1 MVLNT
6 EAHATRSLDSQPRT
20 LFLPTVVLCI
30 VSIPLLSVAVIPR
43 VLCLICQNVVFCL
56 VLRLARDADVSFISQ
71 ERRIFS
77 PLKLCCKDSKLNVQ
91 RRRPHQSLL
100 AGRIGQPRC
109 PSTICATMSATRLG
123 HGRPPSCNKTRRART
138 SVNNGRA

>member
-6 EAHATRSLDSQPRT
+6 KAHATRSLDSQPLT

-30 VSIPLLSVAVIPR
+30 APVPLRSIAVVPH

-56 VLRLARDADVSFISQ
+56 VLRLARDANVSFISQ
-71 ERRIFS
+71 ERQIFS
-77 PLKLCCKDSKLNVQ
+77 PLNLCCKDSKLNVQ

-109 PSTICATMSATRLG
+109 PSTICATMSANWLR
-123 HGRPPSCNKTRRART
+123 HQECNKSATARPRAWKPR
-138 SVNNGRA
+138 V